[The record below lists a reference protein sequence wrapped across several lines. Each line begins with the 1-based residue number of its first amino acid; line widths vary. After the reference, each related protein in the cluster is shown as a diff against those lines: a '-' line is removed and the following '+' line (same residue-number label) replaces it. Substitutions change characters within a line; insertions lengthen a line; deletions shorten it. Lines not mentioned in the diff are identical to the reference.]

1 MLRTQ
6 RKKANKK
13 NLGQNGQKHRPAGVM
28 VPLAGC
34 ILQPKFVEFLPTLS
48 FETP

>member
-6 RKKANKK
+6 REKANKK
-13 NLGQNGQKHRPAGVM
+13 NLGQNGQKHRLAGVM
-28 VPLAGC
+28 VLLAGC

-48 FETP
+48 F